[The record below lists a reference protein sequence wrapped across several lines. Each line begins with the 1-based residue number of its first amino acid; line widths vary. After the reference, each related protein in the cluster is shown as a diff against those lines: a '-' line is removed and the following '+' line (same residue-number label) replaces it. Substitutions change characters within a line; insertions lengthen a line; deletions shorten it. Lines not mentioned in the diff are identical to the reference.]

1 VLCAQDRDT
10 HKVETSCFAEYC
22 RMNIGN
28 AARALII
35 DGTTGTVTFGC
46 PSLSKLYLLCYIIAY
61 CNVYCILYTD
71 VGLMCNSLNLLI
83 DKHKGSSVSDI
94 NHFRL
99 AGRKVWDQYK
109 DIAATRVVE
118 EQCPRCNCGI
128 VGIPEGNRVECPGC
142 GHGFCR
148 KRGCYQEW
156 PLGQSHVYQTTSLSG
171 P

>member
-46 PSLSKLYLLCYIIAY
+46 P
-61 CNVYCILYTD
+61 N
-71 VGLMCNSLNLLI
+71 
-83 DKHKGSSVSDI
+83 KHKGSSVSDI